1 MKRRLQHRK
10 PHYEPRHT
18 RWIVALLASLSSVLC
33 CAEEAPTLTGQFVL
47 KAPIGAFE
55 HQVPDCS
62 LIHFHLPKPPP
73 EGQMFQLQM
82 LSSQSAASGSRIM
95 VAGFVAENDEAEGTF
110 AYRDAQDRQWLP
122 GGEDLS
128 EQQALTL
135 TLDGKPFNEWVA
147 TADRT
152 QSEYLVD
159 LSFSTTT
166 PLVIFTNTGMQPVGE
181 VTASY
186 QGQCTVSIP
195 WLPEGMN
202 LQ

>member
-1 MKRRLQHRK
+1 MSRRLQHRK
-10 PHYEPRHT
+10 PHYEPRYK

-33 CAEEAPTLTGQFVL
+33 CAEELPTLTGQFVL

-82 LSSQSAASGSRIM
+82 LSSRIM
-95 VAGFVAENDEAEGTF
+95 VAGFVDTNDEAEGTLT
-110 AYRDAQDRQWLP
+110 YRDAQDRQWLP
-122 GGEDLS
+122 GGEDLA
-128 EQQALTL
+128 EQQELALS
-135 TLDGKPFNEWVA
+135 LDGQPFNTWIA
-147 TADRT
+147 AADRT

-159 LSFSTTT
+159 LRFSTTT
-166 PLVIFTNTGMQPVGE
+166 PLVIFTNTSMQPVGE
-181 VTASY
+181 VTANY
-186 QGQCTVSIP
+186 QGQCNVSIP
-195 WLPEGMN
+195 WLPEGMD

>member
-1 MKRRLQHRK
+1 MKRRLFNRIPGHRQ
-10 PHYEPRHT
+10 
-18 RWIVALLASLSSVLC
+18 WIAALITSLSSALC
-33 CAEEAPTLTGQFVL
+33 CAEELPTLTGQFVL
-47 KAPIGAFE
+47 KAPTGAFE

-82 LSSQSAASGSRIM
+82 LSSRIM
-95 VAGFVAENDEAEGTF
+95 VAGFVATSDAVEGTF
-110 AYRDAQDRQWLP
+110 TYRDAQDRQWLP
-122 GGEDLS
+122 SGEDLA

-135 TLDGKPFNEWVA
+135 SLDGQPFNTWVA
-147 TADRT
+147 AADRT

-166 PLVIFTNTGMQPVGE
+166 PLAIFTNTGMQPVGKA
-181 VTASY
+181 TASY
-186 QGQCTVSIP
+186 QGQCNISIP
-195 WLPEGMN
+195 WLPEGMD